1 MGRRDYVLFSL
12 VVIFIAFSLAIIY
25 YLAKS
30 NLFSYATGVFS
41 YGAITGFAGCLFL
54 LSLILI
60 ISLRTTKSV
69 ITKKIGLVFSMLIL
83 SGSVAALLFFFKPG
97 DSDVWWYGAIV
108 GFLSCLSLV
117 LLILAFYI
125 SYRLLRWRNDF
136 FPCLLSKIKI
146 WERSFLDGIPPALH

>member
-1 MGRRDYVLFSL
+1 MAMKNYRVLVAILVL
-12 VVIFIAFSLAIIY
+12 VVSAIAIIY

-30 NLFSYATGVFS
+30 NLFSYATGVFW

-60 ISLRTTKSV
+60 ISLRTTKSM
-69 ITKKIGLVFSMLIL
+69 ITKKIGLVFPMLIL

-108 GFLSCLSLV
+108 GFLSCLSLA
-117 LLILAFYI
+117 LLILVFYI
-125 SYRLLRWRNDF
+125 GYRLL
-136 FPCLLSKIKI
+136 K
-146 WERSFLDGIPPALH
+146 